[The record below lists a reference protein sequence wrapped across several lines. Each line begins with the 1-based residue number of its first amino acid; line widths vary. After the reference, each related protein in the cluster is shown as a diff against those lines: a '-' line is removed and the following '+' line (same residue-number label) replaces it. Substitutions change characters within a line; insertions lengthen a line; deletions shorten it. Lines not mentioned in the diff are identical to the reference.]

1 MNQRELTNPQVVEI
15 ERTLL
20 DIIVDAH
27 ATIKHQETTV
37 VVEYQRV
44 SCCAWGTY
52 EQQTHT
58 TINGHLHI
66 KPPEPNERII
76 ISHV

>member
-1 MNQRELTNPQVVEI
+1 MKQNAPTTPQIVEI

-20 DIIVDAH
+20 DIIVDEH
-27 ATIKHQETTV
+27 VPVETTV

-44 SCCAWGTY
+44 SCCSWGTY
-52 EQQTHT
+52 EQQMQT
-58 TINGHLHI
+58 TVNGHIQI
-66 KPPEPNERII
+66 KPPKENERIV